1 MSFDPLHFYD
11 YQAIQR
17 CNNKETEEEHY
28 CNAFTIPYCETET
41 KFVYKSVRDRD
52 MVRGAGVAREAPAPG
67 CQKLEV
73 MLDISDWLLRCPLVL

>member
-1 MSFDPLHFYD
+1 MSFNTLHFYD

-52 MVRGAGVAREAPAPG
+52 LVRGAGVAREAPAPG
-67 CQKLEV
+67 LQV
-73 MLDISDWLLRCPLVL
+73 RSYARYSDWLLRCPLVL